1 MKLLAALLR
10 IGYSDGVW
18 RSKMSGVFD
27 ERAKALEDKFFADQD
42 ANLLQQ
48 MQSDFV
54 TSDRKSGLAAA
65 SGIDDDATLAAID
78 ALGVKPETLAALQL
92 IPLVAVA
99 WADGQMQANERNAIL
114 AAAEDAGLG
123 GSPAARKLLVSWLD
137 HNPGSELVD
146 AWKGYAVAMLAD
158 LTPEAAGV
166 MRGKLLEGAREV
178 ATAAGGFLGIGS
190 ISDEERAVLVS
201 LEQAL
206 Q

>member
-1 MKLLAALLR
+1 
-10 IGYSDGVW
+10 
-18 RSKMSGVFD
+18 MSGVFD

-54 TSDRKSGLAAA
+54 SSDRKSGLAAA
-65 SGIDDDATLAAID
+65 SGIDDATTLAAID

-99 WADGQMQANERNAIL
+99 WADGQMQSNERNAIL
-114 AAAEDAGLG
+114 AAAEDSGLG

-137 HNPGSELVD
+137 QNPGSELVD
-146 AWKGYAVAMLAD
+146 AWKGYAAAMLAD
-158 LTPEAAGV
+158 LSPEAAGV